1 MTQHHATIYRD
12 DAGEYRWRVRAGN
25 HEIISEGEG
34 YEERAGAVRGLSTA
48 HPEFAGEDLS
58 DTDTVTVDVGSGA

>member
-12 DAGEYRWRVRAGN
+12 DAGEYRWNVRAAN
-25 HEIISEGEG
+25 

-58 DTDTVTVDVGSGA
+58 DTDSVTVDVGSGA